1 MRLSILGF
9 SAAALLVAS
18 GAAAEGGVGG
28 KGDIGGKGG
37 AGPSSGQQPTTT
49 DSGQSVDVT
58 ETSQRRANPDVAETK
73 PQDVKP
79 WEIGA
84 SFETHRLLYQDDL
97 EGAAVNKVFNVYFLS
112 ARYDLTDDDRITAG
126 WGVTQAFLADDGES
140 GFRGTDITV
149 AYTHTFHLPERVLF
163 SVTPATTIPISYYSQ
178 LASTITA
185 PSLTASLSRRFGDL
199 TLAFRVNGGA
209 FIDKYAQAGSCNAPD
224 CAGGSENPKWHL
236 GGSLTAEYSIPFH
249 RPLSIGAALSDSYVW
264 FYDGTGQPVSS
275 ANMGAVQ
282 DSQFAS
288 QPMLQ
293 SYGGE
298 IFARYIL
305 PTLGGFKSD
314 IAVALAQGDPS
325 LGYPSVLHDGIVH
338 PYLLYRGTEEVYA
351 AFSVR
356 Y

>member
-1 MRLSILGF
+1 MRLSILGY
-9 SAAALLVAS
+9 SAALLLVAS
-18 GAAAEGGVGG
+18 SASAEGGVGG
-28 KGDIGGKGG
+28 KGDLGGKGG
-37 AGPSSGQQPTTT
+37 PGPSSGQPSTTT
-49 DSGQSVDVT
+49 DSGGTVDVT
-58 ETSQRRANPDVAETK
+58 ETSQRRANPDIAEAKPEETK
-73 PQDVKP
+73 A
-79 WEIGA
+79 WEVGV

-112 ARYDLTDDDRITAG
+112 ARYDLTDNDRITAG

-149 AYTHTFHLPERVLF
+149 AYTHTFRLPERVSL
-163 SVTPATTIPISYYSQ
+163 SVTPSASLPISYYSQ
-178 LASTITA
+178 LASNITS
-185 PSLTASLSRRFGDL
+185 PSLTLSLSRRFGDL
-199 TLAFRVNGGA
+199 TLAFRVNGGV

-236 GGSLTAEYSIPFH
+236 GGALSAEYSIPFH
-249 RPLSIGAALSDSYVW
+249 RPLSIGAVLDDSYVW
-264 FYDGTGQPVSS
+264 FYGSTGQPVSG
-275 ANMGAVQ
+275 AGMGAVQ
-282 DSQFAS
+282 DSQFSS

-298 IFARYIL
+298 IFARYVL
-305 PTLGGFKSD
+305 PTLAGFKSD
-314 IAVALAQGDPS
+314 VTVALAQGDPS

-338 PYLLYRGTEEVYA
+338 PYLLFRQTEEVYA